1 MKIIRAKALKQVYY
15 LFLAI
20 VNLLLCVSPNS
31 FFRVFILKLI
41 GQKISWSASIHRGA
55 RIKSLV
61 PGTLFIGNKSIINQR
76 VILDNRGGLQ
86 IGNNVAISE
95 YTKIYT
101 ASHDHSQIKRPI
113 VRKPVIIENGAFIYS
128 NSIILPGV
136 TIQKNS
142 VVAGGAVVTRNVMK
156 YTIYGGNP
164 AKEIKKINKIDFE
177 NNPYKYSWTP

>member
-1 MKIIRAKALKQVYY
+1 MKIIRGQAIKQVYY

-20 VNLLLCVSPNS
+20 VNLLLRVSPNS
-31 FFRVFILKLI
+31 FFRVVILKLI
-41 GQKISWSASIHRGA
+41 GQNISWSSSIHRGA

-61 PGTLFIGNKSIINQR
+61 PGTLSIGKKSIINQQ

-86 IGNNVAISE
+86 IGDNVAISE
-95 YTKIYT
+95 HTKIYT

-113 VRKPVIIENGAFIYS
+113 IRKTVMIENGAFIYS

-142 VVAGGAVVTRNVMK
+142 VVAGGAVVTRNVLQH
-156 YTIYGGNP
+156 TIVGGNP